1 VGRTLLSAAF
11 DLDFGY
17 AKQIRDLGNEQQYR
31 KQKATSKA
39 ADRTCPEQPRRECP
53 PHTKNKAPVSAGA
66 LKLLNLLK

>member
-39 ADRTCPEQPRRECP
+39 ADRPALSNVEGSVRPTQKTRRRFRRR
-53 PHTKNKAPVSAGA
+53 
-66 LKLLNLLK
+66 LKVVEFT